1 MATSEP
7 VIFNTV
13 IEGARKAYGRVLT
26 PELLTKLRSV
36 GMDFERPDPAYPIE
50 TFLIGLAHIA
60 EALAPGQSF
69 EAQHRQIG
77 RDFMHGYMQT
87 TIGFALLS
95 MARVLGVKRTLLRFG
110 RNLKT
115 TGNYVEAEVQDL
127 GEHEVNIITRVLPEF
142 RKHITPRW
150 RAIAQYRVGIIEAAL
165 DLLKAEGAVTLSE
178 PSPDE
183 THFGVKWKPR

>member
-26 PELLTKLRSV
+26 PELLAKLRAK
-36 GMDFERPDPAYPIE
+36 GLDFEKPNAAYPIE
-50 TFLIGLAHIA
+50 TFLI
-60 EALAPGQSF
+60 ALAVIADAVAPGKSF
-69 EAQHRQIG
+69 EEQHRQIG
-77 RDFMHGYMQT
+77 RDFMYGYMQT
-87 TIGFALLS
+87 AIGFAMLS
-95 MARVLGVKRTLLRFG
+95 MAKVLGAKRTLLRFG

-115 TGNYVEAEVQDL
+115 TGNYVETEVQDL
-127 GEHEVNIITRVLPEF
+127 SEREVNIITRVLPEF
-142 RKHITPRW
+142 RQHITPRW

-165 DLLKAEGAVTLSE
+165 DILKADGVVTLIE
-178 PSPDE
+178 PTPDE